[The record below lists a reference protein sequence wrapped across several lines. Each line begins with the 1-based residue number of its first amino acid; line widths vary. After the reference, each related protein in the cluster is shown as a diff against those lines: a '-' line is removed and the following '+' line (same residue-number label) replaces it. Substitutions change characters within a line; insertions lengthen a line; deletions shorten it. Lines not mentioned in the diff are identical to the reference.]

1 MSSMLK
7 INKNQ
12 NNNELILTLEGSI
25 DSATSATLE
34 EELKNIDRKIKTLR
48 LDFTNVDYI
57 ASAGLRVLLVAQKA
71 IQKQGGDIV
80 VYNPNKGVIDV
91 FTITGFINVINIE

>member
-1 MSSMLK
+1 MLK

-25 DSATSATLE
+25 DSVTSTTLE
-34 EELKNIDRKIKTLR
+34 QELKNIDHKVTTLR
-48 LDFTNVDYI
+48 LDFTKVDYI
-57 ASAGLRVLLVAQKA
+57 ASAGLRILLVAQKA
-71 IQKQGGDIV
+71 MQKQGGDII

>member
-1 MSSMLK
+1 MLK

-25 DSATSATLE
+25 DSVTSSLLE
-34 EELKNIDRKIKTLR
+34 QELKNIDKNIKKLV

-57 ASAGLRVLLVAQKA
+57 ASAGLRVLLIAQKA
-71 IQKQGGDIV
+71 IQKQGGDV
-80 VYNPNKGVIDV
+80 VIHNPNKGVIDV
-91 FTITGFINVINIE
+91 FTITGFINIINIE